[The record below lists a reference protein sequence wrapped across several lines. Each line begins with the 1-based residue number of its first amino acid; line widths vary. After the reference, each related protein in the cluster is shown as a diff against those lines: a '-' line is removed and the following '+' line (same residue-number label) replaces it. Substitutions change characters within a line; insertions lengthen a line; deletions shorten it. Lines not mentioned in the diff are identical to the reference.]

1 MQSSN
6 LAQALNPDKQ
16 EIILRHLDRIVESPV
31 FRQSKRSCRFLR
43 YVVSATLDEKLDTLR
58 ERSLGVELFGRS
70 PDYIASEDAVVRV
83 AAAEVRKRLA
93 QFYDLHGVQDG
104 LRLDLPVGGYQPDFR
119 WIEVDAPLPAPIL
132 PQLSPPRTQSL
143 WWKLAFG
150 LTLLLIVGFAAR
162 WSTRSAFEKFWAPV
176 ISARQPVLV
185 ALGLVEGLAGG
196 IKVAQ
201 FREKAKTACA
211 TDLVECRTLV
221 EKLQPIMLDTIPTGD
236 AVGLARLMSFLGRE
250 GKDYRVRGVNNV
262 SYSDIKENDSIL
274 VAYFSNPW
282 TLETLKNTRFR
293 LSANSRKRHVVDQQ
307 RPGFEDWAMVG
318 GGWPLMNNE
327 VDFAIITRL
336 TDAKAGKTRIVIGGF
351 SPFGT
356 EAALTLAASEAG
368 MNEALSSLPSGWER
382 RNVQIVLKTTVAAMM
397 PGPPEIMATHSW

>member
-1 MQSSN
+1 MQSLN
-6 LAQALNPDKQ
+6 PFQALNPDKQ
-16 EIILRHLDRIVESPV
+16 EIILRHVDRIVESPV

-43 YVVSATLDEKLDTLR
+43 FVVSATLDEKLDALR
-58 ERSLGVELFGRS
+58 ERSLGVELFGRR
-70 PDYIASEDAVVRV
+70 PDYFTSEDAVVRV

-93 QFYDLHGVQDG
+93 QFYDSYGVQDG
-104 LRLDLPVGGYQPDFR
+104 LRLDLPVGGYLPEFR
-119 WIEVDAPLPAPIL
+119 WIETEQPPPAALP
-132 PQLSPPRTQSL
+132 PQMVSPRMGSL
-143 WWKLAFG
+143 WRKAGFSLA
-150 LTLLLIVGFAAR
+150 LLLVLGFAFR
-162 WSTRSAFEKFWAPV
+162 WSTRSSFEKFWAPV
-176 ISARQPVLV
+176 VSARQPVLV

-196 IKVAQ
+196 IKVSQ

-211 TDLVECRTLV
+211 TDLEECRNLV

-236 AVGLARLMSFLGRE
+236 AIGLARLMSFLGRE
-250 GKDYRVRGVNNV
+250 GKDYHVRGVNNV

-282 TLETLKNTRFR
+282 TLETLKSARFR
-293 LSANSRKRHVVDQQ
+293 LSASSRKRHVVDTQ

-336 TDAKAGKTRIVIGGF
+336 LDTKTGKTRIVIGGF

-356 EAALTLAASEAG
+356 EAALTLAANEAG
-368 MNEALSSLPSGWER
+368 MNDALSPLAAGWER
-382 RNVQIVLKTTVAAMM
+382 RNVQIVIKTTVAAMM